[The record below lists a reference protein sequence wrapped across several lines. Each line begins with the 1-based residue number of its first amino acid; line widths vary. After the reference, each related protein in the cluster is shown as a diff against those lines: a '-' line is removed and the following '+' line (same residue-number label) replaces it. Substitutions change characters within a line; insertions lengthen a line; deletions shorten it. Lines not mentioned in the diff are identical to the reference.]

1 MSNSDSEGEKQQE
14 DELSWETVQK
24 REEEMRKDWSALQKL
39 KKEKRGAER
48 SRREAQTTA
57 EDAEE
62 RASDDELRS
71 DEEEDTKPRQTK
83 WSAECAST
91 LPNFNMVRE
100 SSRTVEEW
108 CKSTKAV
115 LAEYWGP
122 VGLIRQAVMDNVK
135 LPEFK
140 RPCFDPCAFSID
152 ELLEFI
158 QEIWRRR
165 YARAT
170 LEIVI
175 VKEPSESWCD
185 LHLLIIYDLTNLE
198 FEHVSGYKD
207 VKFLLHPVFHNDVIC
222 YFTIHHRTDDNH
234 FLP

>member
-1 MSNSDSEGEKQQE
+1 MTNS
-14 DELSWETVQK
+14 
-24 REEEMRKDWSALQKL
+24 
-39 KKEKRGAER
+39 
-48 SRREAQTTA
+48 
-57 EDAEE
+57 
-62 RASDDELRS
+62 
-71 DEEEDTKPRQTK
+71 EEDTKPRQTK

-91 LPNFNMVRE
+91 LPNFNIVRE
-100 SSRTVEEW
+100 NSRTVEEW

-170 LEIVI
+170 LEIVL

-185 LHLLIIYDLTNLE
+185 LHLLIIYDLANLE
-198 FEHVSGYKD
+198 FELVSGYKD

-234 FLP
+234 FYHSLMIWLVQDNI

>member
-1 MSNSDSEGEKQQE
+1 M
-14 DELSWETVQK
+14 LSARRHFRTLTWCARTAAQL
-24 REEEMRKDWSALQKL
+24 RN
-39 KKEKRGAER
+39 GA
-48 SRREAQTTA
+48 SR
-57 EDAEE
+57 
-62 RASDDELRS
+62 
-71 DEEEDTKPRQTK
+71 PRLSLLNTG
-83 WSAECAST
+83 
-91 LPNFNMVRE
+91 
-100 SSRTVEEW
+100 
-108 CKSTKAV
+108 
-115 LAEYWGP
+115 GP

-185 LHLLIIYDLTNLE
+185 LHLLIIYNLANLE
-198 FEHVSGYKD
+198 FELVSGFKD

-222 YFTIHHRTDDNH
+222 YFTIHHRTDDIH
-234 FLP
+234 FYHCLMFWLDQDNI